1 MNWSQLGTVLWLRWR
16 LSVNQWSRGG
26 QVHFIITVIFAIGGL
41 TAAAAGGI
49 AGILAGVLALSKA
62 SPMVILTIWDV
73 ITAIFLFVWMTGTIT
88 AIQQSET
95 IDINRMLHLPIAP
108 RTLFLVNYIASHFT
122 PGIILFVPGMLGLCL
137 GLTLG
142 RSWSMILLCPLVL
155 GFIFMINA
163 WTYCLRGW
171 LVSLMTNP
179 RRRRTVIAVIT
190 ILFVLIAQLP
200 NFLSNVV
207 FRYEHHKAKNTV
219 QSTPSDP
226 QAVSS
231 DQNSKKAVYLGILLK
246 AHNYVPFLWMSKGAM
261 SLAQGEVLPAI
272 LGSAGLFLIGGL
284 GLRRAYRV
292 TFRFYQGQAG
302 TRAAVRKTKP
312 QKVSTSDR
320 ILLER
325 QLPGIAPEAAAMALA
340 FFRSIMRAP
349 EVKMALVNNIVM
361 VLVFGGMFFFR
372 HSVPIGEN
380 IKPFIA
386 TGSVI
391 FMLFGISQLMFN
403 QFGFDRGGF
412 RQLVLLPVARNYIL
426 LGKNLANLPIAF
438 VTGLIILV
446 ILKVMIHIPFLVI
459 IATIFQSAA
468 IFLLLSL
475 LGNLMSIY
483 IPYRIAPGTLKLNK
497 VPALTVFLVALSHS
511 LFPLAMVPIFLP
523 PGLGFLFAKAG
534 WFPAAM
540 INVIFS
546 LVLLAV
552 IALAYRYSLPALG
565 SLLQQRE
572 IKILGVVSREME

>member
-1 MNWSQLGTVLWLRWR
+1 MNWSQLNTILWLRWR
-16 LSVNQWSRGG
+16 LTVNQWSRGG
-26 QVHFIITVIFAIGGL
+26 QIHFIITMIFAMAGL
-41 TAAAAGGI
+41 AAAVTGGI
-49 AGILAGVLALSKA
+49 AGILVGILTLSKA
-62 SPMVILTIWDV
+62 SPVVILATWDV
-73 ITAIFLFVWMTGTIT
+73 ITAIFLFVWMAGTIA

-95 IDINRMLHLPIAP
+95 IDINRLLHLPIAP
-108 RTLFLVNYIASHFT
+108 RTLFLVNYTASHFT
-122 PGIILFVPGMLGLCL
+122 PSIILFLPGMLGLCL

-190 ILFVLIAQLP
+190 VLFVLIAQLP
-200 NFLSNVV
+200 NFMGNVV
-207 FRYEHHKAKNTV
+207 FRQNFHKTKNTV
-219 QSTPSDP
+219 QSTQSDP
-226 QAVSS
+226 HASS
-231 DQNSKKAVYLGILLK
+231 SAQGGKLGILLK

-261 SLAQGEVLPAI
+261 SLAQGEALPAI

-284 GLRRAYRV
+284 GLRRAYWI

-302 TRAAVRKTKP
+302 TRAAVQKTKP

-325 QLPGIAPEAAAMALA
+325 ELPGIPPEAAAMALA

-349 EVKMALVNNIVM
+349 EVKMALINNMVM
-361 VLVFGGMFFFR
+361 VIIFGGMIFFR
-372 HSVPIGEN
+372 HSVSIGDN
-380 IKPFIA
+380 FKPFIA

-391 FMLFGISQLMFN
+391 FMLFGVSQLMFN

-412 RQLVLLPVARNYIL
+412 RQLVLLPVERNYIL
-426 LGKNLANLPIAF
+426 LGKNLANMPIVF
-438 VTGLIILV
+438 CIGLIILLL
-446 ILKVMIHIPFLVI
+446 LKVVIHIPFLVI
-459 IATIFQSAA
+459 LATGFQSAA
-468 IFLLLSL
+468 TFLMLSL

-497 VPALTVFLVALSHS
+497 VPALTVFLVALSHM
-511 LFPLAMVPIFLP
+511 LFPLAMAPIFLP
-523 PGLGFLFAKAG
+523 PGLGLLFSKAG
-534 WFPAAM
+534 WLGAS
-540 INVIFS
+540 IVNLIFS

-552 IALAYRYSLPALG
+552 IALAYLYSLPALG
-565 SLLQQRE
+565 RLLQQRE
-572 IKILGVVSREME
+572 IKILEVVSREVE